1 MTRKI
6 SRRRAS
12 ALLAAAWAGAG
23 LAPAVPGRAQPTAG
37 AAQNYPSRP
46 VRIIVPFPPGQ
57 AADVF
62 ARLVADELSKRWPQR
77 VVVDNRAGGAGAIGM
92 EAIARAAPDGH
103 TLGIGTSG
111 TLGVNPSV
119 VPRLPYDA
127 ERDFAPVTNI
137 FTLPLVIVV
146 HPGFPAR
153 TVQELVAHA
162 RANPGLQFASA
173 GPATAQHMAAEMF
186 AHRAGLRMVHV
197 PYRGSGPAMA
207 DLIAGN
213 VELIF
218 DSTTSAL
225 PHVQAGRIRALAV
238 TTERRFPQ
246 LPDVPTVAETVIPGY
261 AAVGWSGIVAPAATP
276 AEIVRRINA
285 DVVAI
290 LRDPGVAQR
299 MADLAAVPDPGTPEE
314 FAAFIRAEIAK
325 WREVARVANVRLEG

>member
-1 MTRKI
+1 
-6 SRRRAS
+6 
-12 ALLAAAWAGAG
+12 
-23 LAPAVPGRAQPTAG
+23 
-37 AAQNYPSRP
+37 
-46 VRIIVPFPPGQ
+46 
-57 AADVF
+57 
-62 ARLVADELSKRWPQR
+62 
-77 VVVDNRAGGAGAIGM
+77 
-92 EAIARAAPDGH
+92 
-103 TLGIGTSG
+103 
-111 TLGVNPSV
+111 
-119 VPRLPYDA
+119 
-127 ERDFAPVTNI
+127 
-137 FTLPLVIVV
+137 
-146 HPGFPAR
+146 
-153 TVQELVAHA
+153 
-162 RANPGLQFASA
+162 
-173 GPATAQHMAAEMF
+173 
-186 AHRAGLRMVHV
+186 MVHV

-213 VELIF
+213 VELNF

-299 MADLAAVPDPGTPEE
+299 MADLSAVPDPGTPEE
-314 FAAFIRAEIAK
+314 FGAFIRAEIAK